1 MTATVTLDTDA
12 RLARWRPFA
21 QWLLAVPHLLVV
33 HVLGTL
39 RSILTLIG
47 FVAVLVTGRMSRSI
61 FDAVAMT
68 YRYEWRAL
76 SYALFL
82 HDDYPP
88 FDLTPSAE
96 DDGRLAAGT
105 LSIAYPEHLS
115 RWKPLYTWLLAVP
128 HYVVGAALAVVSV
141 LTVAWNAAVVLT
153 TGHHSA
159 RARRFLVGAYRY
171 SVRVQ
176 AYVGLLTDEYP
187 PFRLAD

>member
-1 MTATVTLDTDA
+1 
-12 RLARWRPFA
+12 
-21 QWLLAVPHLLVV
+21 VPHLLVV